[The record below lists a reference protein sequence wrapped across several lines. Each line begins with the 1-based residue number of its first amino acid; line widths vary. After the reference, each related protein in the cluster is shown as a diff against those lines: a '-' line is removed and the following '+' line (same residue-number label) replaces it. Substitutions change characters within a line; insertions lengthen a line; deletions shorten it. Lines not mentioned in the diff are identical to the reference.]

1 MGGCKVLLSSIP
13 TAAAAVAPVSGH
25 RLRVHL
31 PLIAIDRHSPIACP
45 VDRLVQ
51 PPDHSVVY
59 DTTGCGLG
67 LPGRIR
73 VEQLAVWRQAVTAAV
88 AATVQ
93 RRN

>member
-13 TAAAAVAPVSGH
+13 TAAAAIAPVSGH

-59 DTTGCGLG
+59 DTTGCELG
-67 LPGRIR
+67 LPWAKRIR
-73 VEQLAVWRQAVTAAV
+73 VEQLAVWRQAVAV
-88 AATVQ
+88 TVQ